1 MSSEQSN
8 TAGPDTAL
16 MALYQQFPSA
26 PTPLWW
32 FADEHVAAMPLP
44 AVRADWRSFSNRCD
58 IAEQLRGAGYLVEL
72 GDFVMPADAKPP
84 QTVCYRVSKEKAL
97 VHYLINQAL
106 AVLPIGGSLLLAGH
120 KNDGLHNYAKKAAAL
135 VSASAEIKKH
145 SGAAYSATIVKRTA
159 PTGLLPDHNYPEIQ
173 EIAQSP
179 ILFSKPGIFGWQKKD
194 RGSALLLEQFPSF
207 LKGFAQPPV
216 TLLDLGCGYGFITV
230 MAAAQLPGSHW
241 LLTDNNATALLA
253 ARKNCEVHGIQAQIE
268 LADCA
273 SGLCGSVDA
282 VLCNP
287 PFHKG
292 FAVAGSLTDQF
303 IAAAHRM
310 LSRNGRALFVVNQF
324 IPIERKALELFAS
337 AETLMEQDG
346 FKVVCLRK

>member
-1 MSSEQSN
+1 MSSEQNN
-8 TAGPDTAL
+8 TAGTDTAL
-16 MALYQQFPSA
+16 MALYQQFPVA

-44 AVRADWRSFSNRCD
+44 AVGANWLSFSNRCD
-58 IAEQLRGAGYLVEL
+58 IAEQLRRAGYVVEL
-72 GDFVMPADAKPP
+72 GDFVMPANAEPP

-106 AVLPIGGSLLLAGH
+106 AILPTGGSLLLAGH
-120 KNDGLHNYAKKAAAL
+120 KNDGLHRNAKKAAAL
-135 VSASAEIKKH
+135 VGASAEIKKH
-145 SGAAYSATIVKRTA
+145 GGAAYIATIVKRGV
-159 PTGLLPDHNYPEIQ
+159 PSGVLPDQHYTEIQ

-179 ILFSKPGIFGWQKKD
+179 TLYSKPGIFGWQKQD
-194 RGSALLLEQFPSF
+194 RGSALLIEQLPAF
-207 LKGFAQPPV
+207 LTGFKQAPASLV
-216 TLLDLGCGYGFITV
+216 DLGCGYGFIAV
-230 MAAAQLPGSHW
+230 KAAAQLPGANW

-253 ARKNCEVHGIQAQIE
+253 ARRNCEAQGIRAQIE

-273 SGLCGSVDA
+273 SGLSGPFDA

-303 IAAAHRM
+303 IVAAHRL
-310 LSRNGRALFVVNQF
+310 LSRQGRALFVVNQF
-324 IPIERKALELFAS
+324 IPLERKAIGIFAS
-337 AETLMEQDG
+337 AEILIEHDG
-346 FKVVCLRK
+346 FKVVSLSK